1 MTKVPDPASGGL
13 RDPLDY
19 PFARDGWIEAV
30 TRRIVA
36 EPVDRAWSDVLDQN
50 PTVSAEDRTLA
61 MSGERLVRP
70 PAAYKP
76 GFHIEPGL
84 RVTVLQGGWWY
95 RGITAVEPHPDGA
108 LVTNIVVNIAP
119 GLGRWLAHFFQ
130 ARDHRKRAARQAA
143 T

>member
-1 MTKVPDPASGGL
+1 MNRLDGKVAFLSG
-13 RDPLDY
+13 
-19 PFARDGWIEAV
+19 
-30 TRRIVA
+30 
-36 EPVDRAWSDVLDQN
+36 
-50 PTVSAEDRTLA
+50 
-61 MSGERLVRP
+61 
-70 PAAYKP
+70 AA
-76 GFHIEPGL
+76 
-84 RVTVLQGGWWY
+84 